1 MMNMM
6 MEELRF
12 YGNEK
17 HLDECNNMI
26 EKERKLKDLST
37 VFYLISCAFSIP
49 SIILYIKKKDRKTA
63 NVLTVVSMVFTLVGM
78 ATHACSCVEK
88 EKIRTQS
95 MTDVLNRLD
104 DATHPTFVR
113 K

>member
-1 MMNMM
+1 MIR
-6 MEELRF
+6 EELRF
-12 YGNEK
+12 YGDEK
-17 HLDECNNMI
+17 HLDECNKMI
-26 EKERKLKDLST
+26 DKERKLKDLST
-37 VFYLISCAFSIP
+37 VFYLISCVFSIP

-63 NVLTVVSMVFTLVGM
+63 NVLTVVSMIFTLTGM
-78 ATHACSCVEK
+78 ATHAYSCVEK

-95 MTDVLNRLD
+95 LTDVLNRLD

>member
-1 MMNMM
+1 MSNF
-6 MEELRF
+6 L
-12 YGNEK
+12 GSVHTNV
-17 HLDECNNMI
+17 L
-26 EKERKLKDLST
+26 
-37 VFYLISCAFSIP
+37 

-63 NVLTVVSMVFTLVGM
+63 NVLTVVSMIFTLTGM
-78 ATHACSCVEK
+78 ATHAYSCVEK

-95 MTDVLNRLD
+95 LTDVLNRLD